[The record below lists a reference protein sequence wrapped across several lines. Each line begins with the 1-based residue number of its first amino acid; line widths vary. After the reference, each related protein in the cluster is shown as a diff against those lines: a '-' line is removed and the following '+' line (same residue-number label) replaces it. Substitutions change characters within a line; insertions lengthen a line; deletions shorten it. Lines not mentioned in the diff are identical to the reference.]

1 MVETATDN
9 NNRTVADVR
18 SYFSKC
24 DGNLGTSG
32 SVVFMFEHTCNFKI
46 DTNDLDPE
54 EIELEFIDF
63 GVEEVFIEED
73 EILIYAPFECF
84 GVIQLELEKRDITIN
99 SSGFDRIPNVTK
111 ELKKENEINDIEK
124 LLEKIENDDDV
135 QNVYHNMKSHMYT
148 KAFKHLKKDPKI
160 NNILEKYHDK
170 ISLDSYRSTNYAL
183 SLSNLIIDQQI
194 SFKAAMTIKKRFALI
209 IQKLSHR
216 EILDLDNDKIQSIGI
231 SFRKVEY
238 IKNVFSF
245 FIENEKRFIDLDA
258 EKMKE
263 ELISIKGIGKWT
275 IEMFLMFE
283 LGKPDIFSKGDIAL
297 INSVKKNYKMNDLVD

>member
-1 MVETATDN
+1 
-9 NNRTVADVR
+9 
-18 SYFSKC
+18 
-24 DGNLGTSG
+24 
-32 SVVFMFEHTCNFKI
+32 MF
-46 DTNDLDPE
+46 D
-54 EIELEFIDF
+54 
-63 GVEEVFIEED
+63 
-73 EILIYAPFECF
+73 
-84 GVIQLELEKRDITIN
+84 
-99 SSGFDRIPNVTK
+99 
-111 ELKKENEINDIEK
+111 
-124 LLEKIENDDDV
+124 
-135 QNVYHNMKSHMYT
+135 
-148 KAFKHLKKDPKI
+148 KAFKHLKKDPVMKFLI
-160 NNILEKYHDK
+160 NRYHDK
-170 ISLDSYRSTNYAL
+170 ISLDDYKSTNYAL

-209 IQKLSHR
+209 IQNLSYV
-216 EILDLDNDKIQSIGI
+216 EILNLDNNKIQSIGI

-297 INSVKKNYKMNDLVD
+297 INSVKKNYKMDDLDNDKLNNLIKSWSPYNSTASLLLWKSVEEKVFFN

>member
-1 MVETATDN
+1 
-9 NNRTVADVR
+9 
-18 SYFSKC
+18 
-24 DGNLGTSG
+24 
-32 SVVFMFEHTCNFKI
+32 MF
-46 DTNDLDPE
+46 D
-54 EIELEFIDF
+54 
-63 GVEEVFIEED
+63 
-73 EILIYAPFECF
+73 
-84 GVIQLELEKRDITIN
+84 
-99 SSGFDRIPNVTK
+99 
-111 ELKKENEINDIEK
+111 
-124 LLEKIENDDDV
+124 
-135 QNVYHNMKSHMYT
+135 
-148 KAFKHLKKDPKI
+148 KAFKHLKKDPVMKFLI
-160 NNILEKYHDK
+160 NRYHDK
-170 ISLDSYRSTNYAL
+170 ISLDDYKSTNYAL

-209 IQKLSHR
+209 IQNLSYV
-216 EILDLDNDKIQSIGI
+216 EILNLDNNKIQSIGI

-297 INSVKKNYKMNDLVD
+297 INSVKKNYKMDDLDNDKLNSLIKSWSPYNSTASLLLWKSVEEKVFFN

>member
-1 MVETATDN
+1 
-9 NNRTVADVR
+9 
-18 SYFSKC
+18 
-24 DGNLGTSG
+24 
-32 SVVFMFEHTCNFKI
+32 MF
-46 DTNDLDPE
+46 D
-54 EIELEFIDF
+54 
-63 GVEEVFIEED
+63 
-73 EILIYAPFECF
+73 
-84 GVIQLELEKRDITIN
+84 
-99 SSGFDRIPNVTK
+99 
-111 ELKKENEINDIEK
+111 
-124 LLEKIENDDDV
+124 
-135 QNVYHNMKSHMYT
+135 
-148 KAFKHLKKDPKI
+148 KAFKHLKKDPVMKFLI
-160 NNILEKYHDK
+160 NRYHDK
-170 ISLDSYRSTNYAL
+170 ISLDDYKSTNYAL

-209 IQKLSHR
+209 IQKLSYV
-216 EILDLDNDKIQSIGI
+216 EILNLDNNKIQSIGI

-297 INSVKKNYKMNDLVD
+297 INSIKKNYKMDDLDNDKLNNLIKSWSPYNSTASLLLWKSVEEKVFFN